1 MKDLYPARRSFFRT
15 RTIDV
20 TFTIILGLFTFV
32 FGYYVITAIQHHTKA
47 AKAKKALII
56 SAVVHHKTGRRQKRH
71 RFMVS
76 SKSPYSK
83 IGVADT
89 TGVLPFQQTSVIQ
102 PPIQTPVIQTPN
114 YVDKNSMVSSNT
126 SDVSQNEIKPVSDN
140 LSTEKMLVKEAN
152 LPYTTFLRANETGVI
167 NMRKFDSYGSQII
180 KVIPTNAEVAVL
192 EKGNSYYKV
201 IFENTTGYVAKWNVL
216 KK

>member
-32 FGYYVITAIQHHTKA
+32 FGYYVITAIQHHTKV
-47 AKAKKALII
+47 AKAKKALVV
-56 SAVVHHKTGRRQKRH
+56 SAIDHHKTVRHQKKH

-76 SKSPYSK
+76 SKSLYSK

-89 TGVLPFQQTSVIQ
+89 TEDLPSQQTSVIQ
-102 PPIQTPVIQTPN
+102 PPTQTPVIQSSN

-126 SDVSQNEIKPVSDN
+126 SIVSQNEIKPVSDN
-140 LSTEKMLVKEAN
+140 LSTEKMPVKEVN

-167 NMRKFDSYGSQII
+167 NMRKFDNYGSPII

-192 EKGNSYYKV
+192 ERGNSYYKV